1 MIRGQIHQIR
11 LGLAQHL
18 ELLVLLI
25 QDLQQDVGVLTALC
39 LEACITLVGL
49 RLVQLR
55 LFLRVQNSHCYC
67 ADSSC
72 LVT

>member
-1 MIRGQIHQIR
+1 METLVIRGQIHQIR

-25 QDLQQDVGVLTALC
+25 QGLQQDVGVLTALC

-49 RLVQLR
+49 RLVQLNY
-55 LFLRVQNSHCYC
+55 LTYSI
-67 ADSSC
+67 
-72 LVT
+72 VTLTSELPQA

>member
-1 MIRGQIHQIR
+1 METLVIRGQIHQIR

-49 RLVQLR
+49 RLVQLNY
-55 LFLRVQNSHCYC
+55 LTYSI
-67 ADSSC
+67 
-72 LVT
+72 VTLTSELPQA

>member
-49 RLVQLR
+49 RLVQLNY
-55 LFLRVQNSHCYC
+55 LTYSI
-67 ADSSC
+67 
-72 LVT
+72 VTLTSELPQA